1 MVSPPID
8 ARQRHPLLLCGWSH
22 WSLHVYSLVGG
33 LVTGSSGVLVGSYC
47 CSYGVTNPFNSFS
60 SFSSSAFG
68 DPVLS
73 PEVGYGHCIF
83 QTLAE
88 PLRNQ
93 LYQDPV
99 SMYFLASSK
108 VSGFGVCIWDGSIA
122 GVVSGYPFLQSLL
135 HTLSLYFL

>member
-1 MVSPPID
+1 
-8 ARQRHPLLLCGWSH
+8 
-22 WSLHVYSLVGG
+22 
-33 LVTGSSGVLVGSYC
+33 
-47 CSYGVTNPFNSFS
+47 
-60 SFSSSAFG
+60 
-68 DPVLS
+68 VLS